1 MSCRPDSQR
10 RQPRR
15 GSRRIARPVIALA
28 AFACLPVAPARA
40 DAVADFYKDKTITL
54 VSAGEAGGAHGTYA
68 QFLAQHFRRHV
79 PGNPNI
85 VIQHMAG
92 AGGNLAPNYLH
103 NVAAKDGTVIGHP
116 LQDLIFNA
124 RIGIAAVKYDAR
136 KVHYL
141 GGADVTRTTVSVWRA
156 SGILTLEDARQRE
169 VLMGASGRSGQTY
182 IVPVTLNAVLGTKFK
197 PVVGYGGINLIN
209 LAMERGEIHGQ
220 AASWPTI
227 TATKREWVDKNL
239 IANLVTVAMERE
251 PELPTVPALAELVK
265 SDDDFILTR
274 LLAGPAALGRAW
286 IAFGDIPEDRLAAL
300 REAYARTVADPAFLA
315 DVTKRNLPVN
325 PVSWQVQQKLAEQI
339 LETPDATVARLKG
352 ILKLD

>member
-1 MSCRPDSQR
+1 M
-10 RQPRR
+10 
-15 GSRRIARPVIALA
+15 IARGAIALA
-28 AFACLPVAPARA
+28 ALTLLSIAVPARA
-40 DAVADFYKDKTITL
+40 DAVADFYRDKTITL
-54 VSAGEAGGAHGTYA
+54 ISAGEAGGAHGTYA
-68 QFLAQHFRRHV
+68 QLLVQHFRRHV

-85 VIQHMAG
+85 VIQHMVG

-103 NVAAKDGTVIGHP
+103 NVAPKDGTAIGHP

-124 RIGIAAVKYDAR
+124 RIGIAAVKYDAP

-156 SGILTLEDARQRE
+156 SGIHTLEDAKQRE

-182 IVPVTLNAVLGTKFK
+182 IIPVTLNAVLGTRFK

-251 PELPTVPALAELVK
+251 PELPQVPALAELVK
-265 SDDDFILTR
+265 SDDDFTLIK

-286 IAFGDIPEDRLAAL
+286 IAFGDIPPDRLAAL
-300 REAYARTVADPAFLA
+300 REAYAKTVSDPAFLA
-315 DVTKRNLPVN
+315 DAKKRNLPVN
-325 PVSWQVQQKLAEQI
+325 PVSWQVQQKLAGEI
-339 LETPDATVARLKG
+339 LGTPDSTVARLKS
-352 ILKLD
+352 ILGLQ